1 MTKNWIV
8 VANNAGARIFS
19 AENPRS
25 KLEELAHLEHPEG
38 RKHAGDMDADRP
50 GRSFQTAGK
59 MRHGV
64 QRQVDAKKQA
74 TMAFAQRVADRLD
87 TARRQGEMER
97 LVLVAAPEFLGLL
110 RNVLTP
116 ETKRLVES
124 EFNLDLAA
132 MKPNEIRD
140 HLPEKLFATI
150 SSG

>member
-1 MTKNWIV
+1 MAKNWIV
-8 VANNAGARIFS
+8 VANNAAAQIFS
-19 AENPRS
+19 AEISSS
-25 KLEELAHLEHPEG
+25 KLKVVERLDHPEG
-38 RKHAGDMDADRP
+38 RKRAGDMDADRP
-50 GRSFQTAGK
+50 GRSFQTAGN

-74 TMAFAQRVADRLD
+74 NMEFAQRVAHRLD
-87 TARRQGEMER
+87 SARRQGEMER

-140 HLPEKLFATI
+140 HLPEKLFSTVV
-150 SSG
+150 SR